1 MLPADIQLVE
11 ENPPFISYEE
21 HCEIRSIE
29 AVNDEGS
36 SEEHRI
42 CLPNYQN
49 QEQTPIY
56 LPTNSMGIDFQ
67 ESSSDEIQ
75 LDYEKFTKQVHQIGE
90 NIGTVRVFVN
100 TNIMKNAF
108 ESINNKKCCINWQQH
123 Q

>member
-21 HCEIRSIE
+21 HCEMRSIG

-42 CLPNYQN
+42 CLPTSQN

-56 LPTNSMGIDFQ
+56 LSTNSMGIDAQ

-75 LDYEKFTKQVHQIGE
+75 MAYEKSTEPEHQISQ
-90 NIGTVRVFVN
+90 NIGNVRVLFN
-100 TNIMKNAF
+100 TNIIRDSNEKLP
-108 ESINNKKCCINWQQH
+108 
-123 Q
+123 

>member
-21 HCEIRSIE
+21 HCEMRSIG

-42 CLPNYQN
+42 CLPISQN
-49 QEQTPIY
+49 QEETPIY

-75 LDYEKFTKQVHQIGE
+75 LDYEKFTKQVHHVGE